1 MSILGLVGDESGQS
15 LYIKYKAQARV
26 WGEKDGEFDMGKCK
40 IVCDMDSVKTGWIY
54 WPENGAPEKLWASAL
69 GEKVASPGRDF
80 DMAFSCEFSLNGERK
95 IWESAQ
101 KGALIGF
108 DALFEQMS
116 AAREGNK
123 LAELKWEG
131 AEAKQMGKGNTS
143 IPKWS
148 IIGWVERPIELEQV
162 DYETNLK
169 YTDSPA
175 ASW

>member
-40 IVCDMDSVKTGWIY
+40 IVCDMDSVKTGWIC

-148 IIGWVERPIELEQV
+148 IVGWVDRPLELTREE
-162 DYETNLK
+162 DL
-169 YTDSPA
+169 DAGAA

>member
-40 IVCDMDSVKTGWIY
+40 IICDMDSVKTGWIY

-148 IIGWVERPIELEQV
+148 IVGWVDRPLELTREE
-162 DYETNLK
+162 DL
-169 YTDSPA
+169 DAGAA